1 MCLGVN
7 IGATVYWISVIKNI
21 EQCYGGSGVKML
33 QPRMEKAS
41 MSLDRLAACV
51 ECLHV
56 PLADGETEIS
66 KPGLWR
72 NRFHVCQ
79 RGD

>member
-1 MCLGVN
+1 MCLESIVMFLPCF
-7 IGATVYWISVIKNI
+7 VFQ
-21 EQCYGGSGVKML
+21 QCYGGSVVKML
-33 QPRMEKAS
+33 QPRMEKVS
-41 MSLDRLAACV
+41 MSLARLAACV

-66 KPGLWR
+66 KSGLWR